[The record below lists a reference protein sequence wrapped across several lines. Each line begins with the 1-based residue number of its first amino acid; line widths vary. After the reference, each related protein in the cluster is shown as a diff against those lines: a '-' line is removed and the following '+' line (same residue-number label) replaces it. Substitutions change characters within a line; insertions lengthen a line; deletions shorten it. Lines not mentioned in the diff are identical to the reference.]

1 MSALVRQSKPIR
13 RDGTWLF
20 SDGTPIPD
28 QSKAD
33 ADPSWRDRAERLHQL
48 AQLSGNAEPADLT
61 SLLDSTDTNN
71 RGITS

>member
-13 RDGTWLF
+13 RDGMWFF
-20 SDGTPIPD
+20 SDGTPISD
-28 QSKAD
+28 QRKAA

-61 SLLDSTDTNN
+61 VLLDSTDTDK
-71 RGITS
+71 RETA